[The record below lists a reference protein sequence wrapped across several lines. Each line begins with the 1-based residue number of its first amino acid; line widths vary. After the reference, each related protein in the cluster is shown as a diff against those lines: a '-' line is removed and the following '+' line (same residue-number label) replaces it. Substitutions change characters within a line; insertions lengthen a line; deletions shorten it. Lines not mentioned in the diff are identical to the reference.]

1 MFSDDCS
8 MTKRVIIEADGGSR
22 GNPGPAGSG
31 AVLIDADSGSILAE
45 IALFI
50 GIATNNVAEYK
61 AVLAAIE
68 LANEIVPDAELAV
81 RMDSKLVVEQMSGRW
96 KIKNEGMQ
104 ELSVQMTQ
112 AIGSR
117 KITFEWIP
125 REQNSKADS
134 LANEAMDA
142 ESSVTRKF
150 IGEPGTSTIN
160 VVTLATKQTAADL
173 EYNPELPSSVRAPRD
188 VTKKLTT
195 VILVRHG
202 RTLLTET
209 HKISGR
215 GGEDPQLSALG
226 REDATLVAGELVK
239 IGNTG
244 LFSKV
249 LKPTAVV
256 SSPIARTRETA
267 QIIADRLGLRV
278 ATNDD
283 IAEIAFGDWDGHTN
297 QEVAANWPELYN
309 QWRGDV
315 KIAPPGGG
323 ESLEQFDQRVQAG
336 RRAILDE
343 FEGQTVVVVSHVMPI
358 RGFIKAAIDANWP
371 SYWRISVAPCSITI
385 LRFWG
390 DEAAEAT
397 VINYTSHL

>member
-1 MFSDDCS
+1 
-8 MTKRVIIEADGGSR
+8 MTKRVLIEADGGSR

-31 AVLIDADSGSILAE
+31 AVLIDFDSGAILAE

-50 GIATNNVAEYK
+50 GVATNNVAEYK

-68 LANEIVPDAELAV
+68 LANEIAPGAKLLV

-104 ELSVQMTQ
+104 ELSVLMAK

-117 KITFEWIP
+117 DVTFEWIP

-150 IGEPGTSTIN
+150 VGEPGTSTIN
-160 VVTLATKQTAADL
+160 VVTLASKNTAADL
-173 EYNPELPSSVRAPRD
+173 EYNPELPSSVRAPRN
-188 VTKKLTT
+188 VTVKLTT

-202 RTLLTET
+202 RTALTET
-209 HKISGR
+209 HKLSGR
-215 GGEDPQLSALG
+215 GGEDPQLSELG
-226 REDATLVAGELVK
+226 REDAHKVALELAKVGNSSVFAKLVPPSA
-239 IGNTG
+239 II
-244 LFSKV
+244 
-249 LKPTAVV
+249 

-267 QIIADRLGLRV
+267 QVIGDLLGLTV
-278 ATNDD
+278 DIDDD

-297 QEVAANWPELYN
+297 QEVAARWPEQYN
-309 QWRGDV
+309 AWRGDV
-315 KIAPPGGG
+315 KIAPPGG
-323 ESLEQFDQRVQAG
+323 ESLEEFDVRVQRG
-336 RRAILDE
+336 RARILE
-343 FEGQTVVVVSHVMPI
+343 RYEGQTLVVVSHVMPI
-358 RGFIKAAIDANWP
+358 RGFIKAATVSDWP
-371 SYWRISVAPCSITI
+371 IYWRVSVAPCSITV

-390 DEAAEAT
+390 EEAAEITT
-397 VINYTSHL
+397 VNYTSHL

>member
-1 MFSDDCS
+1 
-8 MTKRVIIEADGGSR
+8 MTQRVLIEADGGSR

-31 AVLIDADSGSILAE
+31 AVLIDFDSGTILAE

-50 GIATNNVAEYK
+50 GVATNNVAEYK

-68 LANEIVPDAELAV
+68 LANEIAPEARLLV

-104 ELSVQMTQ
+104 ELSVLMAK

-117 KITFEWIP
+117 DVSFEWIP

-150 IGEPGTSTIN
+150 VGEPGTSTIN
-160 VVTLATKQTAADL
+160 VVTLASKNTAADL
-173 EYNPELPSSVRAPRD
+173 EYNPELPSSVRAPRN

-202 RTLLTET
+202 RTALTET
-209 HKISGR
+209 HKLSGR
-215 GGEDPQLSALG
+215 GGEDPQLSELG
-226 REDATLVAGELVK
+226 REDARKVALEIAKVGNSSVFAKLVPPSA
-239 IGNTG
+239 II
-244 LFSKV
+244 
-249 LKPTAVV
+249 

-267 QIIADRLGLRV
+267 KVIADQLGLSV
-278 ATNDD
+278 STEDD
-283 IAEIAFGDWDGHTN
+283 IAEIAFGEWDGHTN
-297 QEVAANWPELYN
+297 QEVAARWPEQYN
-309 QWRGDV
+309 AWRGDV
-315 KIAPPGGG
+315 QIAPPGG
-323 ESLEQFDQRVQAG
+323 ESLEEFDVRVQRG
-336 RRAILDE
+336 RDRILE
-343 FEGQTVVVVSHVMPI
+343 QYEGQTVVVVSHVMPI
-358 RGFIKAAIDANWP
+358 RGFIKAATVSDWP
-371 SYWRISVAPCSITI
+371 IYWRVSVAPCSITV

-390 DEAAEAT
+390 EEAAEITT
-397 VINYTSHL
+397 V

>member
-1 MFSDDCS
+1 
-8 MTKRVIIEADGGSR
+8 MTQRVLIEADGGSR

-31 AVLIDADSGSILAE
+31 AVLIDFDSGAILAE

-50 GIATNNVAEYK
+50 GVATNNVAEYK

-68 LANEIVPDAELAV
+68 LANEIAPEAKLLV

-104 ELSVQMTQ
+104 ELSVLMAK

-117 KITFEWIP
+117 DVTFEWIP

-150 IGEPGTSTIN
+150 VGEPGTSTIN
-160 VVTLATKQTAADL
+160 VVTLASKNTAADL
-173 EYNPELPSSVRAPRD
+173 EYNPELPSSVRAPRN

-202 RTLLTET
+202 RTALTET
-209 HKISGR
+209 HKLSGR
-215 GGEDPQLSALG
+215 GGEDPQLSELG
-226 REDATLVAGELVK
+226 REDAHKVALELAKVGNSSVFAKLVAPSA
-239 IGNTG
+239 II
-244 LFSKV
+244 
-249 LKPTAVV
+249 

-267 QIIADRLGLRV
+267 QVIGDLLGLTV
-278 ATNDD
+278 DIDDD
-283 IAEIAFGDWDGHTN
+283 IAEIAFGEWDGHTN
-297 QEVAANWPELYN
+297 QEVAARWPEQYN
-309 QWRGDV
+309 AWRGDV
-315 KIAPPGGG
+315 QIAPPGG
-323 ESLEQFDQRVQAG
+323 ESLEEFDVRVQRG
-336 RRAILDE
+336 RARILE
-343 FEGQTVVVVSHVMPI
+343 QYEGQTVVVVSHVMPI
-358 RGFIKAAIDANWP
+358 RGFIKAATVSDWP
-371 SYWRISVAPCSITI
+371 IYWRASVAPCSITV

-390 DEAAEAT
+390 EEAAEITT
-397 VINYTSHL
+397 VNYTSHL

>member
-1 MFSDDCS
+1 

-31 AVLIDADSGSILAE
+31 AVLIDHDSGSILAE

-50 GIATNNVAEYK
+50 GVATNNVAEYR
-61 AVLAAIE
+61 AVLAAVV
-68 LANEIVPDAELAV
+68 LANEIVPDAELLV

-104 ELSVQMTQ
+104 ELSAQMTT

-117 KITFEWIP
+117 NISFEWIP
-125 REQNSKADS
+125 REQNTKADA

-142 ESSVTRKF
+142 ESSVTRKY
-150 IGEPGTSTIN
+150 IGEPGTATIN
-160 VVTLATKQTAADL
+160 IITEAAKPTAADL

-202 RTLLTET
+202 RTILTES

-215 GGEDPQLSALG
+215 GGEDPQLSSLG
-226 REDATLVAGELVK
+226 REDATLAAGELVK
-239 IGNTG
+239 VSQTG
-244 LFSKV
+244 VFSKI
-249 LKPTAVV
+249 LKPTAIV
-256 SSPIARTRETA
+256 SSPLARTRETA
-267 QIIADRLGLRV
+267 QIIADRLGLKV
-278 ATNDD
+278 TTNDD
-283 IAEIAFGDWDGHTN
+283 IAEISFGDWDGHTN

-323 ESLEQFDQRVQAG
+323 ESLEQFDARVQQG
-336 RRAILDE
+336 RRTILDE
-343 FEGQTVVVVSHVMPI
+343 YEGQTVVVVGHVMSI
-358 RGFIKAAIDANWP
+358 RGFIKAAIDANWA
-371 SYWRISVAPCSITI
+371 SYWRVSVAPCSITI
-385 LRFWG
+385 IRFWG
-390 DEAAEAT
+390 DEAAEIS
-397 VINYTSHL
+397 VINHTTHL

>member
-1 MFSDDCS
+1 
-8 MTKRVIIEADGGSR
+8 MTNRLLIEADGGSR

-31 AVLIDADSGSILAE
+31 AVLIDFDSGIILAE

-50 GIATNNVAEYK
+50 GVATNNIAEYR

-68 LANEIVPDAELAV
+68 LANEIAPDAKLLV

-104 ELSVQMTQ
+104 DMSSQMVK

-117 KITFEWIP
+117 QISFEWIP
-125 REQNSKADS
+125 REKNSKADS

-142 ESSVTRKF
+142 QTSIIRKF
-150 IGEPGTSTIN
+150 VVETGTSTNN
-160 VVTLATKQTAADL
+160 VVTVASKVTAADL
-173 EYNPELPSSVRAPRD
+173 EYNPELPSSVRAPRN

-202 RTLLTET
+202 RTALTES
-209 HKISGR
+209 HKLSGR
-215 GGEDPQLSALG
+215 GGEDPQLSELG
-226 REDATLVAGELVK
+226 RDDA
-239 IGNTG
+239 
-244 LFSKV
+244 SKV
-249 LKPTAVV
+249 ALELAKVGKSGVFAKLLPPTAII

-267 QIIADRLGLRV
+267 QVIANQLGLSV
-278 ATNDD
+278 QTEDD

-297 QEVAANWPELYN
+297 QEVATAWPEQYN
-309 QWRGDV
+309 AWRGDV
-315 KIAPPGGG
+315 KIAPPGG
-323 ESLEQFDQRVQAG
+323 ESLEEFDLRVQRG
-336 RRAILDE
+336 RQRILSE

-358 RGFIKAAIDANWP
+358 RGFLKAATVADWP
-371 SYWRISVAPCSITI
+371 IYWRASVAPCSITV

-390 DEAAEAT
+390 DEAAEISVVNHT
-397 VINYTSHL
+397 THL

>member
-1 MFSDDCS
+1 
-8 MTKRVIIEADGGSR
+8 MTQRVLIEADGGSR

-31 AVLIDADSGSILAE
+31 AVLIDFDSGAILAE

-50 GIATNNVAEYK
+50 GVATNNVAEYK

-68 LANEIVPDAELAV
+68 LANEIAPEAKLLV

-104 ELSVQMTQ
+104 ELSVLMAK

-117 KITFEWIP
+117 DVTFEWIP

-160 VVTLATKQTAADL
+160 VVTLASKNTAADL
-173 EYNPELPSSVRAPRD
+173 EYNPELPSSVRAPRN

-202 RTLLTET
+202 RTALTET
-209 HKISGR
+209 HKLSGR
-215 GGEDPQLSALG
+215 GGEDPQLSELG
-226 REDATLVAGELVK
+226 REDARKVALELAKVGNSSVFAKLVAPSA
-239 IGNTG
+239 II
-244 LFSKV
+244 
-249 LKPTAVV
+249 

-267 QIIADRLGLRV
+267 QVIADQLGL
-278 ATNDD
+278 TIDIEDD

-297 QEVAANWPELYN
+297 QEVAARWPEQYN
-309 QWRGDV
+309 AWRGDV
-315 KIAPPGGG
+315 QIAPPGG
-323 ESLEQFDQRVQAG
+323 ESLEEFDVRVQRG
-336 RRAILDE
+336 RARILE
-343 FEGQTVVVVSHVMPI
+343 QYEGQTVVVVSHVMPI
-358 RGFIKAAIDANWP
+358 RGFIKAATVSDWQI
-371 SYWRISVAPCSITI
+371 YWRASVAPCSITV

-390 DEAAEAT
+390 EEAAEITT
-397 VINYTSHL
+397 VNYTSHL

>member
-1 MFSDDCS
+1 

-31 AVLIDADSGSILAE
+31 AVLIDHETGSILAE

-50 GIATNNVAEYK
+50 GVATNNVAEYR
-61 AVLAAIE
+61 AVLAAVE
-68 LANEIVPDAELAV
+68 LANEIVPEAELRV

-104 ELSVQMTQ
+104 ELSTQMAA

-117 KITFEWIP
+117 VISFEWIP
-125 REQNSKADS
+125 REQNTKADA

-142 ESSVTRKF
+142 ESSVIRKF
-150 IGEPGTSTIN
+150 IGEPGTATIN
-160 VVTLATKQTAADL
+160 IVTEATKTTAADL

-239 IGNTG
+239 VGQTG
-244 LFSKV
+244 QFAKI
-249 LKPTAVV
+249 LKPTAVI

-267 QIIADRLGLRV
+267 QIIADRLGLKV
-278 ATNDD
+278 STNDE

-323 ESLEQFDQRVQAG
+323 ESLEQFDERVQQG
-336 RRAILDE
+336 RRTILE
-343 FEGQTVVVVSHVMPI
+343 QFEGQTVVVVSHVMPI

-371 SYWRISVAPCSITI
+371 AYWRISVAPCSITV

-390 DEAAEAT
+390 DEAAEVT
-397 VINYTSHL
+397 VINHTSHL

>member
-1 MFSDDCS
+1 
-8 MTKRVIIEADGGSR
+8 MTKVVIIEADGGSR

-31 AVLIDADSGSILAE
+31 AVLIDKESGSIIAELA
-45 IALFI
+45 IFI
-50 GIATNNVAEYK
+50 GVATNNVAEYR

-68 LANEIVPDAELAV
+68 LANEMVPDADLLV

-104 ELSVQMTQ
+104 ELSIQMTA

-117 KITFEWIP
+117 TIKFEWMP
-125 REQNSKADS
+125 REQNTKADS
-134 LANEAMDA
+134 LANEAMDNQA
-142 ESSVTRKF
+142 SVTRKYE
-150 IGEPGTSTIN
+150 GMPGTATIQ
-160 VVTLATKQTAADL
+160 VVTLSAKTTAADL
-173 EYNPELPSSVRAPRD
+173 EFNPELPSSVRAPRD

-202 RTLLTET
+202 RTLLTES

-215 GGEDPQLSALG
+215 GGEDPQLSTLG

-239 IGNTG
+239 VGQTG
-244 LFSKV
+244 IFAKF
-249 LKPTAVV
+249 LKPTAMI

-267 QIIADRLGLRV
+267 QIIGDRLGLTV
-278 ATNDD
+278 STNED
-283 IAEIAFGDWDGHTN
+283 IAEIGFGEWDGHTN
-297 QEVAANWPELYN
+297 QEVAAKWPEEYN

-315 KIAPPGGG
+315 KVSPPGG
-323 ESLEQFDQRVQAG
+323 ESLEDFDERVQKG
-336 RRAILDE
+336 RRAILEE
-343 FEGQTVVVVSHVMPI
+343 FEGQSVVVVSHVMPI

-371 SYWRISVAPCSITI
+371 AYWRTSIAPCSITV

-390 DEAAEAT
+390 DEAAEVS
-397 VINYTSHL
+397 VINHTSHLQGF

>member
-1 MFSDDCS
+1 MSSNDGS
-8 MTKRVIIEADGGSR
+8 MTKIVIIEADGGSR

-31 AVLIDADSGSILAE
+31 AVLIDQDSSSIIAELA
-45 IALFI
+45 IFI
-50 GIATNNVAEYK
+50 GVATNNVAEYR
-61 AVLAAIE
+61 AVLAAVE
-68 LANEIVPDAELAV
+68 LANEMVPDAQLLV

-104 ELSVQMTQ
+104 ELVLQMNE

-117 KITFEWIP
+117 NIKFEWIP
-125 REQNSKADS
+125 REQNTKADS

-142 ESSVTRKF
+142 QASVTRKYV
-150 IGEPGTSTIN
+150 GEPGTSTIQ
-160 VVTLATKQTAADL
+160 VVTVGAKATAADL

-195 VILVRHG
+195 VFLVRHG

-239 IGNTG
+239 VGQTG
-244 LFSKV
+244 VFGKFN
-249 LKPTAVV
+249 KPTAII
-256 SSPIARTRETA
+256 SSPIVRTRETA
-267 QIIADRLGLRV
+267 QIIGDRLGLGV
-278 ATNDD
+278 STNED
-283 IAEIAFGDWDGHTN
+283 IAEIAFGEWDGHTN
-297 QEVAANWPELYN
+297 QEVAAKWPELYN
-309 QWRGDV
+309 KWRGDV
-315 KIAPPGGG
+315 QVSPPGG
-323 ESLEQFDQRVQAG
+323 ESLEEFDERVQRG
-336 RRAILDE
+336 RRTILDE
-343 FEGQTVVVVSHVMPI
+343 FEGQSVVVVSHVMPI

-371 SYWRISVAPCSITI
+371 AYWRISVAPCSITV

-390 DEAAEAT
+390 DEAAEVS